1 MDHNAL
7 STFRGLLMG
16 SQRKKYLPPYGVSIN
31 LLSWICW
38 FIRCFR
44 NHLLFQNMTYSPQ
57 ETFNKAIYLAREWEN
72 AQKPKSARGPSTIA
86 ALQLPTETSS
96 AIRCNTDAAWRSD
109 STTTGICW
117 IFTAPSTV
125 EVNRGSKIQMH
136 VSSRLL
142 AEALAIRE
150 ALQQAISFKLTHIW
164 VRSDSQVLVREID
177 RNRNLLELHGV
188 LSDVV

>member
-7 STFRGLLMG
+7 STFQGLLVG
-16 SQRKKYLPPYGVSIN
+16 SQRKKNLPPYGVSIN
-31 LLSWICW
+31 LLPWICW
-38 FIRCFR
+38 FIWCFR

-72 AQKPKSARGPSTIA
+72 AQKPKSARGPFTIA
-86 ALQLPTETSS
+86 APQLPTETSS

-109 STTTGICW
+109 STTAGICW

-125 EVNRGSKIQMH
+125 EVNRRLKIQMH
-136 VSSRLL
+136 VSSPLL

-150 ALQQAISFKLTHIW
+150 ALQQAISLKLTHIW

-177 RNRNLLELHGV
+177 RNRNSSEIHRV
-188 LSDVV
+188 LSDAV